1 MNFDPSIPT
10 SSAIVLGLV
19 AASMWGTWFINLKYL
34 GDFPLEG
41 FYITLFVTSMI
52 LVWGVGFLLDGSSLI
67 TNLVNIWNAD
77 PSRIVVTFL
86 CGAIYVGGMQ
96 FSLRVINIIG
106 LSLSQPLQAS
116 INLIGGT
123 LLSGLIGG
131 VPEGMTIMRVAI
143 AIFFLFLAI
152 FLTMKA
158 GNTRNTAQL
167 EKKIDNGLSRDPKE
181 IRKALIWLIIGAA
194 FVPAYSTALSY
205 GLKTITQPN
214 GMAVMPFMTMLCSG
228 AFTGAMIICGTT
240 LTIQRKWHFL
250 NTFSLKYLKYGIYSG
265 LAHYG
270 GNIIHTFATRSLS
283 SVVSWPLG
291 ITSGLWTQMWGLVY
305 GEFKGS
311 PKKTYVY
318 LFSGILCY
326 LIGAFVISNVL

>member
-1 MNFDPSIPT
+1 MNFDPSMSTGTAVI
-10 SSAIVLGLV
+10 LGLI
-19 AASMWGTWFINLKYL
+19 AASMWGTWAITLKYL
-34 GDFPLEG
+34 GEYPLEG
-41 FYITLFVTSMI
+41 FYIFLFITSMV
-52 LVWGVGFLLDGSSLI
+52 LVWGVGFILDGSALI
-67 TNLVNIWNAD
+67 SNLVNVWKDD
-77 PSRIVVTFL
+77 PSRIIITFL

-106 LSLSQPLQAS
+106 LSISQPLQTS

-131 VPEGMTIMRVAI
+131 LPEGMSIERVAI

-158 GNTRNTAQL
+158 GNTRNKAQE
-167 EKKIDNGLSRDPKE
+167 EKKIENGLSRDPKA
-181 IRKALIWLIIGAA
+181 IRKAIIWVIIGAA

-205 GLKTITQPN
+205 GLKSITQPN
-214 GMAVMPFMTMLCSG
+214 GMAVMPFMVVLCSG
-228 AFTGAMIICGTT
+228 AFVGAIVICGTI
-240 LTIQRKWHFL
+240 LTIQKKWHFL
-250 NTFSLKYLKYGIYSG
+250 KKFGFKYHKYGILSG

-270 GNIIHTFATRSLS
+270 GNIIHTFATRNLS

-305 GEFKGS
+305 GEFRGS

-326 LIGAFVISNVL
+326 LVGAFVISNVF